1 MMYKCNDC
9 DHVFMGSD
17 FTTTCPECGS
27 SNIEVVKKSG
37 GILRKIKEWIANNKP
52 LASVIC
58 VILLLFL
65 FRNCNN
71 DENSKE
77 NLISNEKI
85 VYKLDLDK
93 RGDHI
98 EVSLKDIENKES
110 SSIPYSPSKFS
121 WLELSASIIDENG
134 VEYLVSI
141 DNNKI
146 YYCMKGE
153 LTIKWKYDKKRLS
166 SLNQKGFQTYDDED
180 LSPSN
185 SQSCIPIIKVN
196 DVSSDLCSKTI
207 YVNVDPKVLSSKILV
222 SINGK
227 NGDYSLK
234 KSRSFPE
241 EASNFDVWI
250 YHKDFPNYKY
260 PYNGELPSI
269 EESSGCA
276 LDTDNMKNTIV
287 SAINSSNYDF
297 LDDNFEWFSADCI
310 IVYNNI
316 EHSVFT
322 FASETQLFAFQR
334 SAASISISAD
344 DIEMCGCEINKIK
357 LN

>member
-1 MMYKCNDC
+1 MYKCNDC

-27 SNIEVVKKSG
+27 INIEVVKKSD

-65 FRNCNN
+65 FRNCND

-85 VYKLDLDK
+85 VYKLELEE

-98 EVSLKDIENKES
+98 AVFLKDADKE
-110 SSIPYSPSKFS
+110 PYSFSKFS

-134 VEYLVSI
+134 VEYLVSL

-146 YYCMKGE
+146 YYCMKGV
-153 LTIKWKYDKKRLS
+153 LTIKWKYDRTRLN
-166 SLNQKGFQTYDDED
+166 SLNQKGFATYYEESDVN
-180 LSPSN
+180 PSN

-196 DVSSDLCSKTI
+196 DVTSDLCSKRI
-207 YVNVDPKVLSSKILV
+207 YVNVDPKVLSSDILV

-241 EASNFDVWI
+241 EVSNFDVWI

-287 SAINSSNYDF
+287 SGINSSNYEV
-297 LDDNFEWFSADCI
+297 LDENIDWFSDNCV
-310 IVYNNI
+310 IVYNNN
-316 EHSVFT
+316 EYPVLT
-322 FASETQLFAFQR
+322 FPSFAETLDFQK

-344 DIEMCGCEINKIK
+344 DIEMSCCQISKIK